1 MYMKFLQ
8 VSDLHLS
15 SVSKEEETYSL
26 AVLKE
31 IFETAE
37 TKACERVL
45 FCGDVFN
52 TFPDLESLRSGFL
65 KVVSSYS
72 GLVYFLPGN
81 HEVLEKK
88 GNQNTYSAYDWSKKV
103 IVLDQLPFTFF
114 EENGIEFV
122 AIPHQENY
130 SEILLNP
137 PPAKQTKLRIGLAH
151 GTVSGMSFTGLQEE
165 EEEGGS
171 YLDPNLLQTLDLD
184 YLAIGH
190 LHRHRFGS
198 VGKCNVGYAGSSR
211 VWRKGEVG
219 PRGGILLEVKQG
231 KVHAEFIPLQT
242 AGEYREI
249 IVSLDTYGN
258 PELSPEEYLQN
269 TNPNDWIC
277 FRFVGYVDSME
288 GKQKFQETI
297 LREWKPKFRICEF
310 DPDESQIVV
319 IQHISENEF
328 IKQFLDK
335 MNERKDKMDPSLWRH
350 TRVTGIRFILDGGK
364 VK

>member
-1 MYMKFLQ
+1 MKYLQ

-15 SVSKEEETYSL
+15 SATKEEEIYSL
-26 AVLKE
+26 NVLKE
-31 IFETAE
+31 ILETAE
-37 TKACERVL
+37 SKSCTKVF
-45 FCGDVFN
+45 FCGDLFN
-52 TFPDLESLRSGFL
+52 TFPDLETLRAPFL
-65 KVVSSYS
+65 KQVSAYS
-72 GLVYFLPGN
+72 GQVYFLPGN
-81 HEVLEKK
+81 HEILERK
-88 GNQNTYSAYDWSKKV
+88 GNHNSYAAYDWSKKV
-103 IVLDQLPFTFF
+103 KVLDQTPFTLW
-114 EENGIEFV
+114 EEDGIEFV

-137 PPAKQTKLRIGLAH
+137 PPPKKTPIRMGLAH

-171 YLDPNLLQTLDLD
+171 YLDFNLIQSLGLD

-190 LHRHRFGS
+190 LHRHRFGT

-211 VWRKGEVG
+211 VWRKGEFG
-219 PRGGILLEVKQG
+219 PRGGILLDVQNG
-231 KVHAEFIPLQT
+231 MVRTEFLSWKS

-249 IVSLDTYGN
+249 TVSLDTDGN
-258 PELSPEEYLQN
+258 PDLSVEEYLAN
-269 TNPNDWIC
+269 ALSNDWIC
-277 FRFVGYVDSME
+277 FRFVGYVDSMD

-297 LREWKPKFRICEF
+297 QKDWKHKFRICEF

-319 IQHISENEF
+319 IQNISENEF

-335 MNERKDKMDPSLWRH
+335 MNERKHQMDASLWRH